1 MTKNDYLNK
10 FRTRNISLEA
20 EEVSAV
26 EAPESLTAKEF
37 WAAYKKDPS
46 RQDSFVMDDTSYHQL
61 SSIPPGYAEVDV
73 KLNDNGKE
81 FDCIMTTEMIG
92 TKVSSSEDL
101 SLSST
106 GKDDTKPKANQ

>member
-1 MTKNDYLNK
+1 
-10 FRTRNISLEA
+10 
-20 EEVSAV
+20 VPAV

-37 WAAYKKDPS
+37 WVAYKKDPS
-46 RQDSFVMDDTSYHQL
+46 RQTRREDSFVVDDTSYHQL
-61 SSIPPGYAEVDV
+61 SKIPPGYAEVDL

-81 FDCIMTTEMIG
+81 FDCIMTAGMIG

-106 GKDDTKPKANQ
+106 GKDDTVRPVAGWWIFIQKPKANQ